1 MEEQVIKEYK
11 PGKTSLRDIAE
22 IFNTNHHRIKRIL
35 VKNDIEI
42 IKAKGKK
49 LSPERKKKCAEILAN
64 HRPNLKGISHNNEHK
79 YKNMCSK
86 RQNGITCEYL
96 MQHFED
102 YDKLYILNEMLKQ
115 GSRILNF
122 STTEMKEYYEYYY
135 NDDLFCKIYNNY
147 KLSNKN
153 KWYKPSLD
161 HIIPI
166 SKKGCN
172 KLENLQI
179 MTWFENKSKGN
190 KNNNVW
196 QLIKKNIFKFN
207 LFDKQTILFP
217 DDIND
222 KITKNPNGENK
233 NIQNTKTIRRNL
245 LNGINKKR
253 NNGSNCSKY
262 EIQLVWID
270 KFNDVNKIQLLNRMR
285 KRIILNEEQYKKYI
299 EYYYEDVYFN
309 KLYILWCNGYDYL
322 KPSLDHIIPLSKGG
336 KNNLQNLQVISWIEN
351 YMKSNIDNNIWEKI
365 KTNEL
370 KKLLN

>member
-1 MEEQVIKEYK
+1 
-11 PGKTSLRDIAE
+11 
-22 IFNTNHHRIKRIL
+22 

-49 LSPERKKKCAEILAN
+49 LSPEIKKKCAEILAN
-64 HRPNLKGISHNNEHK
+64 HRPNLKGFLHTNEIK

-102 YDKLYILNEMLKQ
+102 YDKLYILNVILR
-115 GSRILNF
+115 GGRILNF
-122 STTEMKEYYEYYY
+122 STTELKEYYEYYY
-135 NDDLFCKIYNNY
+135 NDYLFCKIYNNY
-147 KLSNKN
+147 ILSNKN

-166 SKKGCN
+166 SKGGCN
-172 KLENLQI
+172 NLENLQI

-190 KNNNVW
+190 KNNNDW
-196 QLIKKNIFKFN
+196 QLIKTNIFKLN
-207 LFDKQTILFP
+207 LFDKQSILFP

-222 KITKNPNGENK
+222 NIIRNPNGENK

-253 NNGSNCSKY
+253 SNGLNCLKY
-262 EIQLVWID
+262 EIELDWID
-270 KFNDVNKIQLLNRMR
+270 KFNDINKIQLLNRMR

-299 EYYYEDVYFN
+299 EYYYYDDYFN

-322 KPSLDHIIPLSKGG
+322 KPSLDHIVPISKGG
-336 KNNLQNLQVISWIEN
+336 KNNLQNLQIISWIEN
-351 YMKSNIDNNIWEKI
+351 YMKSNIDNNIWEKM
-365 KTNEL
+365 KKNEL
-370 KKLLN
+370 KKLLNFVP